1 MTRVDLSRRLKVRSY
16 LKCLFYVLGIYVCF
30 LSFGYFLEKL
40 LKFKYEENRVY
51 SFPIFVVVI
60 TTFSNLLMS
69 SALLL
74 IHHNKTTVLS
84 SRQSHRNLKHPV
96 KFQGSSDESWKT
108 SSTATSDSTDKLEVT
123 SSLFSVLEKK
133 HLIKLSISSSFCVLA
148 QMTSTCA
155 LRHVGTPTQV
165 VIKSS
170 KMVPILIG
178 GYLLFKKKYAWYDV
192 SCVICVTLSL
202 ILFNYDHFVNY
213 KSNKNSVFGIFMCFL
228 SLVCDAFVG
237 PIQDD
242 VLSKVDVHPHVLMF
256 ITNFVSLPVSFLVC
270 FLTEGLDPFYILFKH
285 RYILRLVFFLAVSGS
300 LGQLFVFLCIKTYG
314 SLYTGIIT
322 TLRKAFTT
330 LLSVYIF
337 KHKMT
342 QLQWFSLTLTFSS
355 IFFQQF
361 FKNKSKK
368 SFKSK

>member
-1 MTRVDLSRRLKVRSY
+1 MTRVELSRRLKVRSY
-16 LKCLFYVLGIYVCF
+16 LKCLFFVLGIYVCF

-40 LKFKYEENRVY
+40 LKFNYEENRIY
-51 SFPIFVVVI
+51 SFPIFIVVI
-60 TTFSNLLMS
+60 TTFSNLIMS
-69 SALLL
+69 STLLL
-74 IHHNKTTVLS
+74 VQHNKTTVLS
-84 SRQSHRNLKHPV
+84 SRKSHPNLKNPA
-96 KFQGSSDESWKT
+96 KLSGSFDESGKMA
-108 SSTATSDSTDKLEVT
+108 STPDLTEKLEVR

-133 HLIKLSISSSFCVLA
+133 HLVKLSISSSFCVLA
-148 QMTSTCA
+148 QMTSTYA
-155 LRHVGTPTQV
+155 LPRVGTPTQV

-178 GYLLFKKKYAWYDV
+178 GFLLFRKKYAWYDV
-192 SCVICVTLSL
+192 SCVFCVTLSL
-202 ILFNYDHFVNY
+202 ILFNFDHFVNY
-213 KSNKNSVFGIFMCFL
+213 KSNKTSVFGIFMCFL

-256 ITNFVSLPVSFLVC
+256 ITNLVSLPLAFLVS

-285 RYILRLVFFLAVSGS
+285 RHILRLVFFLAVSGS

-342 QLQWFSLTLTFSS
+342 HLQWFSLILTFSS

-368 SFKSK
+368 FKTK